1 MDNNNATNNVI
12 LESINQELEEEI
24 DELYEINQ
32 NMREKIEKLENQNIE
47 YR

>member
-1 MDNNNATNNVI
+1 LDDNSATNNVI

-32 NMREKIEKLENQNIE
+32 NMREKIEKLEN
-47 YR
+47 